1 MCFICGIDRVT
12 VEKNYEDFEEHIANK
27 HYLWNYIF
35 YIYCLIKKDSTEYT
49 GLEYAISDMIEKEN
63 ISW

>member
-1 MCFICGIDRVT
+1 VT
-12 VEKNYEDFEEHIANK
+12 LEKNYDDFEEHINNK

-49 GLEYAISDMIEKEN
+49 GLEYAISDMI
-63 ISW
+63 